1 MVYKQKRHRNS
12 ITTNQGDTNYRN
24 SKIKIV
30 YANVDGLISKLMELE
45 DIIKDKK
52 PQVICLTETK
62 LSTNILDDTLNFG
75 NYNIWRKDRKIK
87 QGGGVMILTSKGNV

>member
-1 MVYKQKRHRNS
+1 MVYKQKRQGNS
-12 ITTNQGDTNYRN
+12 VKANQPGTNYKN

-30 YANVDGLISKLMELE
+30 YSNVDGLISKLTELK

-62 LSTNILDDTLNFG
+62 LSSNILDDTLNLG
-75 NYNIWRKDRKIK
+75 NYNI
-87 QGGGVMILTSKGNV
+87 